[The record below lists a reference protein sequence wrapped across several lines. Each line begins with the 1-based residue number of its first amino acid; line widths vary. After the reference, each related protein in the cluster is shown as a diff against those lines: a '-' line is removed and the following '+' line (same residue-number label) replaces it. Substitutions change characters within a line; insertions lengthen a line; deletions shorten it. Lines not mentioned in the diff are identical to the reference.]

1 MPDDPPMT
9 PAAVA
14 IRSYLIHPVA
24 GRTREVAEAL
34 SALGHAVYPADNRD
48 VLVLVVAH
56 DSLDAQRD
64 FDEQLNAMT
73 DIAAVAFVSGY
84 TE

>member
-1 MPDDPPMT
+1 MT
-9 PAAVA
+9 LAA
-14 IRSYLIHPVA
+14 IRSYLIHPAA
-24 GRTREVAEAL
+24 GRVRQVADAL
-34 SALGHAVYPADNRD
+34 SALGHDVYPADNRD

-56 DSLDAQRD
+56 DSLDAQRH
-64 FDEQLNAMT
+64 FDEQLTAMQ

>member
-1 MPDDPPMT
+1 MT
-9 PAAVA
+9 SAAVT
-14 IRSYLIHPVA
+14 IRSYLIHPVT
-24 GRTREVAEAL
+24 GRTREVAAAL
-34 SALGHAVYPADNRD
+34 SALGHDVYPADNRD

-56 DSLDAQRD
+56 ESLAAQRD
-64 FDEQLNAMT
+64 FDEQLNAMQ

>member
-1 MPDDPPMT
+1 MT
-9 PAAVA
+9 SVAVTV
-14 IRSYLIHPVA
+14 RSYLIHPVA
-24 GRTREVAEAL
+24 GRTREVAATL
-34 SALGHAVYPADNRD
+34 SALGHDVYPADNRD

-64 FDEQLNAMT
+64 FDEQLNAMQ